1 MDTMSVRQAFEA
13 MTWFVKQFQDRGPFE
28 DTGSLLHAL
37 NRVSAANTDDE
48 GMDLWRE
55 WRRCV
60 QKTLQFSG
68 PPNRFPLF
76 ELGQASWDEQE
87 VSQDLALTILQAY
100 EATQLF
106 LYRQYL
112 KIKVDTGGIFYLI
125 SSMDLGTRMNLG
137 LWPDPV
143 PADPAY
149 WSDWMASVQKVL
161 LPDTPE
167 NQQLVSD
174 LITHQE
180 HWLGKGPWGEEWYA
194 RLLPD
199 GRQVWAEVYG
209 GKLQCAGIRRTP
221 VPFDARTGLSTP
233 EHP

>member
-37 NRVSAANTDDE
+37 NRVSAANTDE
-48 GMDLWRE
+48 GVDLWRE
-55 WRRCV
+55 WRQCV

-68 PPNRFPLF
+68 EPNEFPLF
-76 ELGQASWDEQE
+76 ELGQASWNEEE
-87 VSQDLALTILQAY
+87 VSSDSSLTILQAY
-100 EATQLF
+100 EAAQLF

-112 KIKVDTGGIFYLI
+112 KTKVDDGGIFYLM
-125 SSMDLGTRMNLG
+125 SNMDLGTRMNLG
-137 LWPDPV
+137 LWPDLI

-161 LPDTPE
+161 LPDTLE
-167 NQQLVSD
+167 NRQLVYD
-174 LITHQE
+174 LIMHQE
-180 HWLGKGPWGEEWYA
+180 NFLEKGPWGEEFYA

-199 GRQVWAEVYG
+199 GRQLWAEVYG
-209 GKLQCAGIRRTP
+209 GELRCAGIRRTP
-221 VPFDARTGLSTP
+221 VVFDSRTGLSTP
-233 EHP
+233 QHP